1 MNLLKLL
8 SWEVER
14 VTKPFLILVAGL
26 LVVQFGYLGYFLWD
40 ETQLYEQLRRAGD
53 ADYQMSFANYLG
65 GTAYLLSLG
74 IAVAAMLLYSVW
86 IWYRDFQGRGTFML
100 RLLTMPQ
107 KRMVI
112 FFAKLATIL
121 MMTLGLFAIEWIAL
135 KLQYIA
141 FTSWFDGKMIPMNGS
156 FEQALSSNGIL
167 GMMYPDSIVN
177 FVIHQLFIYI
187 VVLFIFAFVLIERS
201 FWQRTIWS
209 PVLSLSIL
217 VVILTIPILGYAF
230 LSNRLI
236 YDETIMYVG
245 VVLIVW
251 AGVTIWLGR
260 RFLQTKL
267 NV

>member
-8 SWEVER
+8 SWEIER
-14 VTKPFLILVAGL
+14 VTKPFLMLVTGL

-40 ETQLYEQLRRAGD
+40 ETNFYEQLRREGN
-53 ADYQMSFANYLG
+53 ADYQLSFADYLG
-65 GTAYLLSLG
+65 GTPYLLSLG
-74 IAVAAMLLYSVW
+74 IAVAAMLLYSAW

-107 KRMVI
+107 KRMTL

-121 MMTLGLFAIEWIAL
+121 MITLGLFSIEWIAL
-135 KLQYIA
+135 KLQYIT
-141 FTSWFDGKMIPMNGS
+141 FTSWFDEKMIPMNGS
-156 FEQALSSNGIL
+156 FERALSFNGIL
-167 GMMYPDSIVN
+167 GMMYPTSAIN
-177 FVIHQLFIYI
+177 FVIHQLFIVI
-187 VVLFIFAFVLIERS
+187 VVLFVFTFVLIERS
-201 FWQRTIWS
+201 FWQRTMWS

-236 YDETIMYVG
+236 YDETIIYVG
-245 VVLIVW
+245 VVLVVW
-251 AGVTIWLGR
+251 ASVTIWLSR

>member
-14 VTKPFLILVAGL
+14 VTKPFLMLVTGH
-26 LVVQFGYLGYFLWD
+26 LVVQFGYLGYFLWG
-40 ETQLYEQLRRAGD
+40 ETQLYEQLRRAGN
-53 ADYQMSFANYLG
+53 ADYQLMFVSYLN
-65 GTAYLLSLG
+65 GTPYLLSLG
-74 IAVAAMLLYSVW
+74 IAVAAVLLYSVW
-86 IWYRDFQGRGTFML
+86 IWYRDFQGRGTFMM

-107 KRMVI
+107 KRMTL

-141 FTSWFDGKMIPMNGS
+141 FTSWFDDKMIPTQGS
-156 FEQALSSNGIL
+156 FEQALSYQGIL
-167 GMMYPDSIVN
+167 SLMYPSSLIN
-177 FVIHQLFIYI
+177 FIIHQVLIVV

-201 FWQRTIWS
+201 FWQRTMWS

-236 YDETIMYVG
+236 YDETIVYVG
-245 VVLIVW
+245 MVLVVW
-251 AGVTIWLGR
+251 ASVTIWLGR

>member
-1 MNLLKLL
+1 
-8 SWEVER
+8 
-14 VTKPFLILVAGL
+14 
-26 LVVQFGYLGYFLWD
+26 
-40 ETQLYEQLRRAGD
+40 
-53 ADYQMSFANYLG
+53 
-65 GTAYLLSLG
+65 
-74 IAVAAMLLYSVW
+74 
-86 IWYRDFQGRGTFML
+86 ML

-112 FFAKLATIL
+112 FFAKLGTIL

-141 FTSWFDGKMIPMNGS
+141 FTSWFEDKMIPTQGS
-156 FEQALSSNGIL
+156 FEQALSYQGIL
-167 GMMYPDSIVN
+167 SLMYPSSLIN
-177 FVIHQLFIYI
+177 FIIHQVLIVV
-187 VVLFIFAFVLIERS
+187 VVLFIFTFVLIERS

-236 YDETIMYVG
+236 YDETIVYVG
-245 VVLIVW
+245 MVLVVW
-251 AGVTIWLGR
+251 ASVTIWLGR

>member
-14 VTKPFLILVAGL
+14 VTKPFLTLVAGL
-26 LVVQFGYLGYFLWD
+26 IVIQFGYLGYFLWD
-40 ETQLYEQLRRAGD
+40 ETNFYEQLRREGN
-53 ADYQMSFANYLG
+53 ADYQLSFLNYLN
-65 GTAYLLSLG
+65 GTPYFLSLG

-86 IWYRDFQGRGTFML
+86 IWYRDFQGRGTFMM

-107 KRMVI
+107 KRMTL

-141 FTSWFDGKMIPMNGS
+141 FTSWFDGKMIPMGGS
-156 FEQALSSNGIL
+156 FEQAISYH
-167 GMMYPDSIVN
+167 GMLMVMYPSSLIN
-177 FVIHQLFIYI
+177 FVIHQLII
-187 VVLFIFAFVLIERS
+187 TIAVLFIFTFVLIERS
-201 FWQRTIWS
+201 FWQRTMWS

-217 VVILTIPILGYAF
+217 VVIFTIPVLGYAF

-236 YDETIMYVG
+236 YDETIVYVG
-245 VVLIVW
+245 MVLVVW
-251 AGVTIWLGR
+251 ASVTIWLGR

>member
-14 VTKPFLILVAGL
+14 VTKPFLMLVTGL
-26 LVVQFGYLGYFLWD
+26 IVVQFGWLGYFLWD
-40 ETQLYEQLRRAGD
+40 ETNFYEQLRRTGD
-53 ADYQMSFANYLG
+53 ADYQMSFSDYLG
-65 GTAYLLSLG
+65 GTPYLLSLG
-74 IAVAAMLLYSVW
+74 IAVAAMLLYSAW

-107 KRMVI
+107 KRMTL

-121 MMTLGLFAIEWIAL
+121 MMTLGLLAIEWIAL

-141 FTSWFDGKMIPMNGS
+141 FTSWFDGKMIPINGS
-156 FEQALSSNGIL
+156 FDQALSINGIL
-167 GMMYPDSIVN
+167 AMMYPTSVVN
-177 FVIHQLFIYI
+177 FVIHQLFIVI
-187 VVLFIFAFVLIERS
+187 VVLFIFTFVLIERS
-201 FWQRTIWS
+201 FWQRTMWS
-209 PVLSLSIL
+209 PVLSLSTL
-217 VVILTIPILGYAF
+217 MVILTIPILGYAL

-236 YDETIMYVG
+236 YDETIVYVG

-251 AGVTIWLGR
+251 ASVTIWLSR
-260 RFLQTKL
+260 RFLQSKL

>member
-14 VTKPFLILVAGL
+14 VTKPFLTLVAVL
-26 LVVQFGYLGYFLWD
+26 LVVQFGYLGYFLWG
-40 ETQLYEQLRRAGD
+40 ETNFYEQLRRTGD
-53 ADYQMSFANYLG
+53 ADYQLMFVSYLN
-65 GTAYLLSLG
+65 GTPYLLSLG
-74 IAVAAMLLYSVW
+74 IAVAAVLLYSVW

-107 KRMVI
+107 KRMTL

-121 MMTLGLFAIEWIAL
+121 MMTLGLLAIEWIAL

-141 FTSWFDGKMIPMNGS
+141 FTSWFDDKMIPTQGS
-156 FEQALSSNGIL
+156 FEQALSYQGIL
-167 GMMYPDSIVN
+167 SLMYPSSLIN
-177 FVIHQLFIYI
+177 FIIHQVLIVV
-187 VVLFIFAFVLIERS
+187 VVLFIFTFVLIERS

-236 YDETIMYVG
+236 YDETIVYVG
-245 VVLIVW
+245 VVLMAW
-251 AGVTIWLGR
+251 AGVTMWLGR

>member
-14 VTKPFLILVAGL
+14 VTKPFLTLVAGL
-26 LVVQFGYLGYFLWD
+26 IVIQFGYLGYFLWD
-40 ETQLYEQLRRAGD
+40 ETNFYEQLRREGN
-53 ADYQMSFANYLG
+53 ADYQLSFSDYLG
-65 GTAYLLSLG
+65 DTPYLLSLG
-74 IAVAAMLLYSVW
+74 IAVAVVLLYSAW

-107 KRMVI
+107 KRMTL

-141 FTSWFDGKMIPMNGS
+141 FTSWCDGKMIPMNGS
-156 FEQALSSNGIL
+156 FEQALSFNRIL
-167 GMMYPDSIVN
+167 GMMYPASVVN
-177 FVIHQLFIYI
+177 FVIHQLFIVI
-187 VVLFIFAFVLIERS
+187 VVLFVFTFVLIERS

-217 VVILTIPILGYAF
+217 VVIFTIPVLGYAF

-236 YDETIMYVG
+236 YDETIVYVS
-245 VVLIVW
+245 VVLMVW
-251 AGVTIWLGR
+251 TSVTIWLSR

>member
-14 VTKPFLILVAGL
+14 VTKPFLTLVAGL
-26 LVVQFGYLGYFLWD
+26 IVIQFGYLGYFLWD
-40 ETQLYEQLRRAGD
+40 ETNFYEQLRREGN
-53 ADYQMSFANYLG
+53 ADYPLMFVSYLN
-65 GTAYLLSLG
+65 GTPYLLSLG
-74 IAVAAMLLYSVW
+74 IAVAAVLLYSVW

-112 FFAKLATIL
+112 FFAKLGTIL

-141 FTSWFDGKMIPMNGS
+141 FTSWFDDKMIPTQGS
-156 FEQALSSNGIL
+156 FEQALSYQGIL
-167 GMMYPDSIVN
+167 SLMYPSSLIN
-177 FVIHQLFIYI
+177 FIIHQVFIVI
-187 VVLFIFAFVLIERS
+187 VVLFVFTFVLIERS

-217 VVILTIPILGYAF
+217 VVIFTIPVLGYAF

-236 YDETIMYVG
+236 YDETIVYVG
-245 VVLIVW
+245 VVLMVW
-251 AGVTIWLGR
+251 TSVTMWLGR

>member
-14 VTKPFLILVAGL
+14 VTKPFLILVTGL
-26 LVVQFGYLGYFLWD
+26 IVVQFGYLGYFLWD
-40 ETQLYEQLRRAGD
+40 ETNLFERLRREGN
-53 ADYQMSFANYLG
+53 ADYQYTFLDYLG
-65 GTAYLLSLG
+65 STPYLLSLG
-74 IAVAAMLLYSVW
+74 IAVAAMLLCSAW

-107 KRMVI
+107 KRMTL

-141 FTSWFDGKMIPMNGS
+141 FTSWFDEKMIPMRGS
-156 FEQALSSNGIL
+156 FEQAISYH
-167 GMMYPDSIVN
+167 GMLTAMYPSSLVN
-177 FVIHQLFIYI
+177 FVIHQLLIII
-187 VVLFIFAFVLIERS
+187 VVLFIFTFVLIERS
-201 FWQRTIWS
+201 FWQRTMWS

-236 YDETIMYVG
+236 YDETIVYVG
-245 VVLIVW
+245 VVLVVW
-251 AGVTIWLGR
+251 TSVTIWLGR

>member
-26 LVVQFGYLGYFLWD
+26 LVVQFGWLGYFLWD
-40 ETQLYEQLRRAGD
+40 ETNFYEQLRRTGD
-53 ADYQMSFANYLG
+53 ADYPLMFVSYLN

-74 IAVAAMLLYSVW
+74 IAVAAVLLYSVW

-112 FFAKLATIL
+112 FFAKLGTIL

-141 FTSWFDGKMIPMNGS
+141 FTSWFDDKMIPTQGS
-156 FEQALSSNGIL
+156 FEQALSYQGIL
-167 GMMYPDSIVN
+167 SLMYPSSLIN
-177 FVIHQLFIYI
+177 FIIHQVLIVV
-187 VVLFIFAFVLIERS
+187 VVLFIFTFVLIERS

-217 VVILTIPILGYAF
+217 VVIFTIPILGYAF

-236 YDETIMYVG
+236 YDETIVYVG
-245 VVLIVW
+245 VVLMAW
-251 AGVTIWLGR
+251 TGVTMWLGK

>member
-14 VTKPFLILVAGL
+14 VTKPFLMLVVGL
-26 LVVQFGYLGYFLWD
+26 LVVQFGWLGYFLWN
-40 ETQLYEQLRRAGD
+40 ETNLFERLRHEGN
-53 ADYQMSFANYLG
+53 ADYQLMFVSYLNG
-65 GTAYLLSLG
+65 IPYLLSLG
-74 IAVAAMLLYSVW
+74 IAVAAMLLYSAW

-107 KRMVI
+107 KRMTL
-112 FFAKLATIL
+112 FFTKLATIL

-141 FTSWFDGKMIPMNGS
+141 FTSWFEDKMIPTQGS
-156 FEQALSSNGIL
+156 FEQALSYQEIL
-167 GMMYPDSIVN
+167 SMMYPSPLVN
-177 FVIHQLFIYI
+177 FVIHQLMITI
-187 VVLFIFAFVLIERS
+187 AVLFIFAFVLIERS
-201 FWQRTIWS
+201 FWQRTMWS

-236 YDETIMYVG
+236 YDETIVYVG
-245 VVLIVW
+245 VVLMAW
-251 AGVTIWLGR
+251 AAVTIWLGR
-260 RFLQTKL
+260 RYLQTKL

>member
-1 MNLLKLL
+1 M
-8 SWEVER
+8 
-14 VTKPFLILVAGL
+14 
-26 LVVQFGYLGYFLWD
+26 
-40 ETQLYEQLRRAGD
+40 
-53 ADYQMSFANYLG
+53 M
-65 GTAYLLSLG
+65 
-74 IAVAAMLLYSVW
+74 
-86 IWYRDFQGRGTFML
+86 

-107 KRMVI
+107 KRMTL

-141 FTSWFDGKMIPMNGS
+141 FTSWCDGKMIPTNGS
-156 FEQALSSNGIL
+156 FEQALSFNRIL
-167 GMMYPDSIVN
+167 GMMYPASVVN
-177 FVIHQLFIYI
+177 FFIHQLFIVI
-187 VVLFIFAFVLIERS
+187 VVLFVFTFVLIERS

-217 VVILTIPILGYAF
+217 VVIFTIPVLGYAF

-236 YDETIMYVG
+236 YDETIVYVS
-245 VVLIVW
+245 VVLVVW
-251 AGVTIWLGR
+251 TSVTIWLSR